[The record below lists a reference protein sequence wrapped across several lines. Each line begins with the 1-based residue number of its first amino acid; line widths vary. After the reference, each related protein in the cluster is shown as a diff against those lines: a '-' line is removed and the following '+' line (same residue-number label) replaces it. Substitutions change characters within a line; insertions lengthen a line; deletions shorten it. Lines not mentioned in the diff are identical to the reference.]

1 MSSLPLEPFRTGAEK
16 DRVMYQQSVVPQI
29 DGVSASPWDR
39 RWWHGHTAQPTQ
51 PSPLTTTR
59 SNPSHGP
66 RQVSPARCLILVVD
80 DHYEIRV
87 ALAELLEDE
96 GYQVITAAHG
106 QEALALLRRGTVRPN
121 LIVLDLMM
129 PIMDGWTF
137 REIQA
142 SDPALQA
149 IPVVV
154 ISAISNVQQQRHP
167 VPAAAYLPK
176 PLNFALLLET
186 VTRSCCPT

>member
-1 MSSLPLEPFRTGAEK
+1 MHH
-16 DRVMYQQSVVPQI
+16 QSVAPQI
-29 DGVSASPWDR
+29 DDVPTSPWTR
-39 RWWHGHTAQPTQ
+39 RWPGRTA
-51 PSPLTTTR
+51 PSSQLPR
-59 SNPSHGP
+59 STSTSTAPHHGP
-66 RQVSPARCLILVVD
+66 PKVRLAGSLILVVD

-106 QEALALLRRGTVRPN
+106 QEALTLLRRGTVRPA
-121 LIVLDLMM
+121 LIVLDVMM
-129 PIMDGWTF
+129 PVMDGWTF

-154 ISAISNVQQQRHP
+154 ISAISNVQPPRHP

-186 VTRSCCPT
+186 VTRFCRPT

>member
-1 MSSLPLEPFRTGAEK
+1 MHN
-16 DRVMYQQSVVPQI
+16 QSVVPQM
-29 DGVSASPWDR
+29 DRVPSLLWER
-39 RWWHGHTAQPTQ
+39 RWQGRTV
-51 PSPLTTTR
+51 PSPHLPGST
-59 SNPSHGP
+59 SAGSAPQHGP
-66 RQVSPARCLILVVD
+66 GRVLPAPRLILVVD

-106 QEALALLRRGTVRPN
+106 QEALALLQRGTIRPS

-129 PIMDGWTF
+129 PVMDGWTF

-142 SDPALQA
+142 RDPVLQA

-154 ISAISNVQQQRHP
+154 ISAISNVQHQRHP
-167 VPAAAYLPK
+167 IPAAAYLPK
-176 PLNFALLLET
+176 PLNFQLLLQT
-186 VTRSCCPT
+186 VIRYC

>member
-1 MSSLPLEPFRTGAEK
+1 M
-16 DRVMYQQSVVPQI
+16 MHQQSVAPEI
-29 DGVSASPWDR
+29 DGVPASPWKQ
-39 RWWHGHTAQPTQ
+39 RWQGGTAQPPQ
-51 PSPLTTTR
+51 LPRLTATR
-59 SNPSHGP
+59 SDPHHGP
-66 RQVSPARCLILVVD
+66 RHVSPARCLILVVD

-96 GYQVITAAHG
+96 GYQVITAHG
-106 QEALALLRRGTVRPN
+106 QEALALLRRGTVRPA

-129 PIMDGWTF
+129 PVMDGWTF

-142 SDPALQA
+142 SDPALQT

-154 ISAISNVQQQRHP
+154 ISAISNVQHGRHP

-176 PLNFALLLET
+176 PLNFALLLQT
-186 VTRSCCPT
+186 VTRYCCPT